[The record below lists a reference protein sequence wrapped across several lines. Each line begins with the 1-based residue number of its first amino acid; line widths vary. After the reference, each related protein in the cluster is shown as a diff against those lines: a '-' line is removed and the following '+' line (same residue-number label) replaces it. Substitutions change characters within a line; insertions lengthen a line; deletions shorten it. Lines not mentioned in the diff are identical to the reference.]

1 MANETYHEKLL
12 AVREWAEENI
22 DSIDGFCVMFD
33 ITLEDM
39 IKCFPDA
46 LVKKFNKVFPDGED
60 DGQDEEEDAW
70 RGYSVEEE

>member
-1 MANETYHEKLL
+1 
-12 AVREWAEENI
+12 
-22 DSIDGFCVMFD
+22 
-33 ITLEDM
+33 M